1 MDGGDLQNVVVR
13 TETET
18 AQVARAGA
26 PMSNDVCASAADDKT
41 CIICMSDPRGVRWSP
56 CGHANS
62 CEACA
67 LKLIQH
73 ALRKRLQCPECKQT
87 VERLESQSIA
97 QSEVP
102 IARQPSFTSL
112 ADQPS
117 SSSSKLLTVDE
128 YLEAELKSADP
139 DRAALAKE
147 AKTHWNDV
155 PSPGEMPWPA
165 ALSGG
170 AGLMLPLRP
179 WPFARTVTIVLS
191 IGLMVGYVWG
201 CTTVFFAADE
211 FDDYLATQERWD
223 VKVTQVDGFEGPV
236 TALIPHGRRCGV
248 TFAQCVRALPDPT
261 KHQRWWGLVPNEEVG
276 VVREGIEGLRR
287 ARRWLFYLTLFTGSS
302 AVSQPLLS
310 AWRNKPQMLGELSA
324 AGVHSMAGMALM
336 ASLYGMFWDS
346 EHNLVII
353 NYVPGAG
360 YVWFILWMLL
370 VCLLFMG
377 AVVKKNFATWA
388 CFLVSAAYCLF
399 WLMIPIIGYTWFFAW
414 KYVDTIARQQ
424 EDIEHGELRHMP
436 FSGKAAANLGPPFSV
451 CAYLGF
457 SCWVGAFLVSLLA
470 YARHLALLQTDA
482 PYRQAVFVDAMRT
495 QARQGTPQGQQ
506 MLTLMA
512 IREVQRQGERRQAAA
527 AARAGSAELV

>member
-1 MDGGDLQNVVVR
+1 MATCNQLFCLVTLYAYAWIQKAGRILPVVAFEGVGDSRGNRGGAWSAARCREYSDPIRTNDASIMMDGGDLQNVVVR

-236 TALIPHGRRCGV
+236 RWTIAALATPRATGCMAPTLPPRLTSSASRPQPSLALSLSLPCDCTCTCARLAQVTALIPHGRRCGV

-302 AVSQPLLS
+302 AVSQPLVCQTQPTTRTLIL
-310 AWRNKPQMLGELSA
+310 A
-324 AGVHSMAGMALM
+324 VTT
-336 ASLYGMFWDS
+336 
-346 EHNLVII
+346 I
-353 NYVPGAG
+353 GATR
-360 YVWFILWMLL
+360 
-370 VCLLFMG
+370 
-377 AVVKKNFATWA
+377 A
-388 CFLVSAAYCLF
+388 
-399 WLMIPIIGYTWFFAW
+399 
-414 KYVDTIARQQ
+414 
-424 EDIEHGELRHMP
+424 
-436 FSGKAAANLGPPFSV
+436 
-451 CAYLGF
+451 
-457 SCWVGAFLVSLLA
+457 
-470 YARHLALLQTDA
+470 
-482 PYRQAVFVDAMRT
+482 
-495 QARQGTPQGQQ
+495 QARVAVPPCPRLLPCHRIG
-506 MLTLMA
+506 A
-512 IREVQRQGERRQAAA
+512 
-527 AARAGSAELV
+527 